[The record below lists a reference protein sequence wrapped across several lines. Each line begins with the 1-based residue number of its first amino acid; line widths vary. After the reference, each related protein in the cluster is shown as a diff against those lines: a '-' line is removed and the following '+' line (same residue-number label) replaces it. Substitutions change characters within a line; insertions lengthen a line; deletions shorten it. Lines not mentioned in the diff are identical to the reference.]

1 MDAEDSMNIV
11 KSLAKNSLHKN
22 VSTLIWT
29 FLKQNWKAFD
39 ENLDTETLKVKIS
52 NEFIYFFFK
61 DVFCFI
67 FSFKEIISSFSNE
80 SLFND
85 VKVMDFY
92 LKNEI
97 FKIKAFFKFEILLL
111 FSNKKEFLQE
121 PDVHLRQAMEQV
133 EANIFFVGTQEDELK
148 RFFKDFL
155 SITS

>member
-52 NEFIYFFFK
+52 NDVCHFYFFFT
-61 DVFCFI
+61 DVFYLI

-85 VKVMDFY
+85 AKVMDFY
-92 LKNEI
+92 LKNKI
-97 FKIKAFFKFEILLL
+97 FKIKAFLNLKFCCC
-111 FSNKKEFLQE
+111 F
-121 PDVHLRQAMEQV
+121 R
-133 EANIFFVGTQEDELK
+133 TK
-148 RFFKDFL
+148 RNFYKSPM
-155 SITS
+155 SI

>member
-52 NEFIYFFFK
+52 NEYVISIFFLK

-67 FSFKEIISSFSNE
+67 F
-80 SLFND
+80 
-85 VKVMDFY
+85 
-92 LKNEI
+92 
-97 FKIKAFFKFEILLL
+97 FF
-111 FSNKKEFLQE
+111 
-121 PDVHLRQAMEQV
+121 
-133 EANIFFVGTQEDELK
+133 
-148 RFFKDFL
+148 
-155 SITS
+155 